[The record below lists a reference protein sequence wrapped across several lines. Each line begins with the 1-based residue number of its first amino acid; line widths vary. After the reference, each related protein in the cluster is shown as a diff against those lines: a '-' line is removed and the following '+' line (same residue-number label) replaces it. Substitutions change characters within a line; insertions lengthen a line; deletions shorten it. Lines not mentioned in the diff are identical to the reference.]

1 MMKWYRQLR
10 LRHRALLLLV
20 LYVLAYWAIRLY
32 GMPGWVTSVLTGLFT
47 GLLML
52 CVLNPLFFKDT
63 HSPKE

>member
-20 LYVLAYWAIRLY
+20 LYVLVYFATRLY
-32 GMPGWVTSVLTGLFT
+32 GMPDWVTAVTTGVFAGLFS
-47 GLLML
+47 L

-63 HSPKE
+63 HSSKE